1 MTTLLEPKTTLAYLA
16 YLGYPT
22 EPRTSAL
29 HITRPRAQDR
39 RKGKSTRNVFLCYV
53 CGAAGSGKTSLLR
66 AFAGKP
72 FLDSSSS
79 SSSSSTSTSTST
91 AKTTAYGGKTDKG
104 AYEPTK
110 KMMSVVNSVDIEG
123 EEKYLVL
130 QEFGS
135 QYEAEVLR
143 ESMTGRGGGG
153 GMGMGGGMGG
163 GMGKGMGG
171 GRRGEMVDVMVY
183 VHDSADTNSFS
194 YISNLRV
201 CCFSLSFLLVWVSS
215 GRC

>member
-1 MTTLLEPKTTLAYLA
+1 MLSSPLYFSLPLPTSPLTTLRTTPFNHSYHAHAHHDHHSMTTLLEPKTTLAYLA

-29 HITRPRAQDR
+29 HITRPRSQDR

-66 AFAGKP
+66 AFAGKG

-79 SSSSSTSTSTST
+79 SSNSAASSGDRRLG
-91 AKTTAYGGKTDKG
+91 AGG

-123 EEKYLVL
+123 EEKIPRPSRV
-130 QEFGS
+130 
-135 QYEAEVLR
+135 R
-143 ESMTGRGGGG
+143 EPVRGGGVEG
-153 GMGMGGGMGG
+153 FDDDDG
-163 GMGKGMGG
+163 
-171 GRRGEMVDVMVY
+171 
-183 VHDSADTNSFS
+183 
-194 YISNLRV
+194 
-201 CCFSLSFLLVWVSS
+201 
-215 GRC
+215 